1 MTWSAPSEA
10 TRSRFLVLHTPVTSA
25 PNALA
30 IWTAKVPTPP
40 DAPLISTCCPGW
52 IRPLS
57 RSPCRAVSPA
67 TGTAAAC
74 SNDTLAGFST
84 SASSGTVTYS
94 AKVPV
99 PAPNTSSP
107 GSKRVTFPPTA
118 STTPARSRPS
128 LDLGLRS
135 PICGRAT
142 QGVPVMAYQS
152 AGFTEAAW
160 TRTST
165 SSSPGSGWSISRS
178 SSTSGGP
185 KLSWTIAFT
194 AGPPLP
200 ANVLG
205 HVGMVEDHRLLHGE
219 LAALPRLDGPP
230 VHGQGDGD
238 VDERQPDGVEV
249 DALVVGLPARL
260 LAGHDLVEVAVD
272 VGVAELAVLVHPA
285 QGLGAVLHRL
295 PVVAHDLLALPG
307 HRILVLP
314 AADVAVE
321 GARLHPGGLEQG
333 RLGAGRGDQ
342 DVGLLHCPGA
352 VGAGRHQL
360 HAGDQRRQLPDE
372 LLLLLGRPG
381 RDPALGQGRAGR
393 LHGQQVHL
401 GLLAAADEADHP
413 GVSGRE
419 VPGCQGPHRPD
430 PDVGGQRPLE
440 HRDREPP
447 VDLGEDE
454 QRGQVLEAEPGHVGR
469 EDRHPLHAADLLQ
482 QQGRG
487 QAVDPLLR
495 LLVEDLH
502 DLLREQ
508 HVAVAVGQQRRLGRL
523 DGQPEVEAARL
534 EEVFLGQVGE
544 ADRVLGLAHVPH
556 FSRKAT
562 ARQNAASPPTN
573 FHGKQ
578 PNWMRWSSTSSIWP
592 PRFSMWITSWGNS
605 RVCMIWR
612 SCLGN
617 SSSRERPSAASA
629 SSASSGRILRMTVFI
644 GWSALPAS
652 TASQRTPRSSTH
664 SANSRVGPG
673 WRTK

>member
-107 GSKRVTFPPTA
+107 GSRRVTFPPTA

-135 PICGRAT
+135 PICGRAI

-152 AGFTEAAW
+152 AGFTDAAW

-185 KLSWTIAFT
+185 NRSWTIAFI
-194 AGPPLP
+194 ACSP

-219 LAALPRLDGPP
+219 LAALARLDGPP

-307 HRILVLP
+307 HRVLVLP

-342 DVGLLHCPGA
+342 DVGLLHGPGA

-360 HAGDQRRQLPDE
+360 HAGDQRGELADE
-372 LLLLLGRPG
+372 LLLLLG
-381 RDPALGQGRAGR
+381 
-393 LHGQQVHL
+393 
-401 GLLAAADEADHP
+401 
-413 GVSGRE
+413 
-419 VPGCQGPHRPD
+419 GPR
-430 PDVGGQRPLE
+430 
-440 HRDREPP
+440 REPP
-447 VDLGEDE
+447 
-454 QRGQVLEAEPGHVGR
+454 PGPG
-469 EDRHPLHAADLLQ
+469 P
-482 QQGRG
+482 G
-487 QAVDPLLR
+487 
-495 LLVEDLH
+495 
-502 DLLREQ
+502 
-508 HVAVAVGQQRRLGRL
+508 GRL
-523 DGQPEVEAARL
+523 PGRQGDL
-534 EEVFLGQVGE
+534 WL
-544 ADRVLGLAHVPH
+544 LA
-556 FSRKAT
+556 
-562 ARQNAASPPTN
+562 
-573 FHGKQ
+573 
-578 PNWMRWSSTSSIWP
+578 
-592 PRFSMWITSWGNS
+592 
-605 RVCMIWR
+605 
-612 SCLGN
+612 
-617 SSSRERPSAASA
+617 
-629 SSASSGRILRMTVFI
+629 
-644 GWSALPAS
+644 PAGG
-652 TASQRTPRSSTH
+652 TR
-664 SANSRVGPG
+664 
-673 WRTK
+673 

>member
-185 KLSWTIAFT
+185 NRSWTIAFI
-194 AGPPLP
+194 ACSP

-219 LAALPRLDGPP
+219 LAALARLDSPP

-307 HRILVLP
+307 HRILVL
-314 AADVAVE
+314 
-321 GARLHPGGLEQG
+321 
-333 RLGAGRGDQ
+333 
-342 DVGLLHCPGA
+342 
-352 VGAGRHQL
+352 
-360 HAGDQRRQLPDE
+360 
-372 LLLLLGRPG
+372 LGRPG

-419 VPGCQGPHRPD
+419 VPGRQGPHRPD

-534 EEVFLGQVGE
+534 EEIFLGQVGE

-605 RVCMIWR
+605 RVCMI
-612 SCLGN
+612 
-617 SSSRERPSAASA
+617 
-629 SSASSGRILRMTVFI
+629 
-644 GWSALPAS
+644 
-652 TASQRTPRSSTH
+652 
-664 SANSRVGPG
+664 
-673 WRTK
+673 